1 MVLFIASILLA
12 SCGKSFKINGTSS
25 IPTLDGKTV
34 YIKMSKNDQMITI
47 DSAQIVH
54 GEFVM
59 KGSVD
64 SVGVASIYIDGESV
78 APIAIESGT
87 MKLTISQS
95 DINVKG
101 TKLNDKLYEFVA
113 KKNSIDDRAQD
124 NQRLESQ
131 RILEG
136 VDPQQ
141 AQEQMDE
148 ANAKLGDEMKGY
160 LKSFIRQNYDN
171 VLGPSVFLMVCSS
184 TFQFPMLTPELQELV
199 DQAPDKFRNNPLIQE
214 YVSNAKDNIQN
225 MQERQM
231 EGQSAGNKNSGSPAN
246 DNNDGSN

>member
-12 SCGKSFKINGTSS
+12 SCGKSFKIKGTSS

-54 GEFVM
+54 GEFTM

-148 ANAKLGDEMKGY
+148 ANAKLSDEMKGY

-231 EGQSAGNKNSGSPAN
+231 EEQSAGNKNSGSHAN
-246 DNNDGSN
+246 DNTDGSN